1 MKPLAQLLHFFVL
14 WWLATVLNQAISAE
28 EINYPRAKYNYQM
41 FCQGCHTQ
49 DGSGGKD
56 VPEVKNFIGNFLTFQ
71 EGREYLVR
79 VPGSSNS
86 SLNNPKLAEVLNWMV
101 LELGGKSVPIN
112 MKLYTAKEVA
122 ELRKNPLFEVFNYR
136 MQLIAKMNPKQSKNE
151 SGVINEQ

>member
-1 MKPLAQLLHFFVL
+1 MKSLAQLLNVFVL
-14 WWLATVLNQAISAE
+14 WLLATVLNQAISAE

-56 VPEVKNFIGNFLTFQ
+56 VPEIKNFIGNFLTFQ

-86 SLNNPKLAEVLNWMV
+86 SLNDPQLAEVLNWMV
-101 LELGGKSVPIN
+101 LELGGKSIPVD
-112 MKLYTAKEVA
+112 MKLYTAKEVGN
-122 ELRKNPLFEVFNYR
+122 LRKNPLFEVFNYR
-136 MQLIAKMNPKQSKNE
+136 ERLLGKMNPDQSK
-151 SGVINEQ
+151 